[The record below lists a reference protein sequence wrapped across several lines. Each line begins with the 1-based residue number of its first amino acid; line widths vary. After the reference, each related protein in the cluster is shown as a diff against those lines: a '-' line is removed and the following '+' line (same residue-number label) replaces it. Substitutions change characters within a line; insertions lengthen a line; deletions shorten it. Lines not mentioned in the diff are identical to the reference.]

1 MLLGANIDAIEEAE
15 RFGISADRAV
25 NYECDSEGTEVN
37 YRVLSQDISTVRE
50 AKCCASAA
58 LDVSRK

>member
-37 YRVLSQDISTVRE
+37 YRVLSQAISIVRE
-50 AKCCASAA
+50 AKCCISAA
-58 LDVSRK
+58 LDVSWK